1 MSSTEPYPEVTAD
14 ESGNASPPAN
24 RPPDWPKKIRTLTAT
39 ELDRL
44 TIDSAGRFY
53 WDGRLVNYEPP
64 ESKETKT
71 SDPLDRTPVEA
82 EPGTYDHDDRK
93 TGDTIEG
100 TELDRPADAR
110 VHAVAHRD
118 DPINDL
124 DDVRAVQHRVVHH
137 HAMGGEFSESAG
149 APVVHIPDRVRIT
162 LTRWQ
167 SLGAILVVLCLLF
180 GSLGVAALGFAT
192 AYEWGCRTGL
202 IQTQCPAMP
211 GGRPTPRSDI
221 PA

>member
-1 MSSTEPYPEVTAD
+1 MSSTEQHPEVTAD

-44 TIDSAGRFY
+44 TIDGAGRFY

-64 ESKETKT
+64 ESKVTKAE
-71 SDPLDRTPVEA
+71 PLDRTPVEA
-82 EPGTYDHDDRK
+82 EPRNYDDDHK
-93 TGDTIEG
+93 PGETIEG

-110 VHAVAHRD
+110 AVAHRD
-118 DPINDL
+118 DHLHDL

-137 HAMGGEFSESAG
+137 SAMGGEFSEAVG

-192 AYEWGCRTGL
+192 AYEWRCRTGL

-211 GGRPTPRSDI
+211 GGRARSDI

>member
-1 MSSTEPYPEVTAD
+1 MSSTEQHPEVTAD
-14 ESGNASPPAN
+14 ESGNESPPAN
-24 RPPDWPKKIRTLTAT
+24 RTPDWPKKIRTLTAT

-44 TIDSAGRFY
+44 TIDGAGRFY

-64 ESKETKT
+64 ESKEAKA

-82 EPGTYDHDDRK
+82 AEPGTYDHDDHK
-93 TGDTIEG
+93 TSETVEG
-100 TELDRPADAR
+100 TELDRPAA
-110 VHAVAHRD
+110 HAVAHRD
-118 DPINDL
+118 ERIHDL
-124 DDVRAVQHRVVHH
+124 DDVRAAQHRALHHHGAIDGEMAEAVGAHVVH
-137 HAMGGEFSESAG
+137 M
-149 APVVHIPDRVRIT
+149 PDRVRIS

-202 IQTQCPAMP
+202 IQTQCPVMP
-211 GGRPTPRSDI
+211 GGRPAARTDI